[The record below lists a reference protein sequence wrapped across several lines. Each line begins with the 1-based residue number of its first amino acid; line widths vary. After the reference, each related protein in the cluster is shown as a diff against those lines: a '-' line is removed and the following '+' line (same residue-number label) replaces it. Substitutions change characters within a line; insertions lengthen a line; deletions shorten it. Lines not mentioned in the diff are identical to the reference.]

1 MWILIPLLLLA
12 GCIQSNPEPEAAKT
26 AVPTA
31 VPTLAPVAIR
41 IAVDET
47 EPPMTAIPTPTASPT
62 PEPTATPSP
71 EPTATPNPYRAET
84 VTAHKESEDFWYC
97 ELTEATKERII
108 GSTFPENPKDCP
120 VKITDLRYVSL
131 LYVDFEGETHTGE
144 LIVNRK
150 VADDVIDIFYALYRA
165 AYPLTSVKLLD
176 DFGEKFDDNL
186 SMAAN
191 NTSSFC
197 CRPVTG
203 SKKFSLHASGLAIDV
218 NPMMNPYIR
227 PDKSFAPP
235 NGEAYLDRS
244 QHLLGMIDENDL
256 CYKLFTEHGWSW
268 GGHFK
273 GEKDYQHFSKK

>member
-176 DFGEKFDDNL
+176 DFGEKFDAILILAVGLCVWASCRNARKVSMSPPTSVLINAELTKEFWASSSLIANL
-186 SMAAN
+186 A
-191 NTSSFC
+191 
-197 CRPVTG
+197 PI
-203 SKKFSLHASGLAIDV
+203 SGLRLAV
-218 NPMMNPYIR
+218 CPLAVSN
-227 PDKSFAPP
+227 
-235 NGEAYLDRS
+235 
-244 QHLLGMIDENDL
+244 L
-256 CYKLFTEHGWSW
+256 CTTSASCGSVAA
-268 GGHFK
+268 
-273 GEKDYQHFSKK
+273 